1 MNPSPA
7 AESRV
12 SIFFSPLLLLF
23 PLFPLFPVKRLAE
36 KKYVVDGCFLL
47 RVYVNVPLGIFSV

>member
-12 SIFFSPLLLLF
+12 SIFFSPLLL
-23 PLFPLFPVKRLAE
+23 LFPLFPVKRLAE